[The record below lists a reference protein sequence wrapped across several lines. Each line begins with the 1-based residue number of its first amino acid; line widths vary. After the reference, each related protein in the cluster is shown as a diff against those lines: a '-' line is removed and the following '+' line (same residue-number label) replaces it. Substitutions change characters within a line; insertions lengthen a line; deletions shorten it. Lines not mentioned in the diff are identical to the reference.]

1 MAGSDEEG
9 FKPHPGDPWHPGWS
23 GDAEPDEVG
32 EATAPSEEVETPV
45 KPKKRRGRRRLRG
58 GDEKPEDQADEP
70 LAGVV
75 DGVGTAETDAF
86 PPASS
91 PVGPAGSLSEQDE
104 AVGPPDVEV
113 EEEEAKPDPF
123 EAVLEREGLARRGQE
138 AAAED
143 APQPA
148 WTIEGEP
155 GADQVLPVDQPSWI
169 GHTTEADPGIE
180 AIGFE
185 PEMAEEPAEHPAEA
199 QPLDGAVGEAD
210 VDQPGLLG
218 SDEVGEDLGGEGVT
232 EGDVEI
238 AVAAEAEESPAA
250 SEEKDEQRAIV
261 GEYGVAGPE
270 AFDVLQGPDLVDD
283 AEREEWDA
291 FVEGAAPPEVPEAPV
306 GVPEDLDEWV
316 DAEPKKKRRGFLGR
330 RKRRAAEEI
339 IDDGFVGAATEPEG
353 GETGP
358 GDGAEAAP
366 PTALEEPAVVGEHGA
381 DDPAL
386 AEILHS
392 PFDDSPEPAAKKKR
406 RGFLGRKRRAAE
418 EIIDDGFVGA
428 ATEPEGGE
436 TGPGDGAEAAP
447 PTALEEPAFTLPTE
461 DLDSAPSAVEDHA
474 PFMPPDD
481 AVPVPVDVEDETV
494 EAATAEVEADPGR
507 VPGGWFADIDE
518 DTVEPPSAAETPETE
533 RPVESEGPWE
543 GRTAERAEPADVFD
557 VEHPDEVEFDV
568 GVSAPELLVP
578 EGYEP
583 WDEAVADAVGRGEP
597 VTEPSAEPV
606 TATSPEGF
614 EPFPGIELPEEF
626 DISEEA
632 MRAEMVD
639 DELWIADP
647 ADAADTATHEMDTP
661 YLPGGALEEQMYAA
675 GGTVEHRDLAE
686 AIAQA
691 GDENTQWQALSAAM
705 PGLETGVVGFEDVA
719 DLGGALGADDH
730 YVAPVRSNL
739 GVRIVTGVVLV
750 GLLFGS
756 LLWHEAAFSAFVGII
771 AMLGLTEFYGTLR
784 RRGFLPLSLFGFLG
798 GVGIL
803 VATWYHGALAIPTGL
818 LLTSMI
824 TFFFYAFAPIRRDA
838 LTEGGLTIL
847 GLAWVVG
854 TAAFA
859 IPIARAEFHQ
869 ELVFAI
875 VAVTAAMDMGAYSVG
890 RAWGRSQLAPV
901 LSPNKTVEGLAGG
914 VVLAMGVAAA
924 IGFFELGPFDLRAG
938 IALGLVVMVIAPIGD
953 LAESL
958 VKRSLGVKDM
968 GSTLPGH
975 GGILDRI
982 DALLFVIPAAWVL
995 YETIGYLG

>member
-1 MAGSDEEG
+1 MPA
-9 FKPHPGDPWHPGWS
+9 GWS
-23 GDAEPDEVG
+23 
-32 EATAPSEEVETPV
+32 
-45 KPKKRRGRRRLRG
+45 
-58 GDEKPEDQADEP
+58 
-70 LAGVV
+70 
-75 DGVGTAETDAF
+75 
-86 PPASS
+86 
-91 PVGPAGSLSEQDE
+91 
-104 AVGPPDVEV
+104 
-113 EEEEAKPDPF
+113 
-123 EAVLEREGLARRGQE
+123 
-138 AAAED
+138 
-143 APQPA
+143 
-148 WTIEGEP
+148 
-155 GADQVLPVDQPSWI
+155 
-169 GHTTEADPGIE
+169 
-180 AIGFE
+180 
-185 PEMAEEPAEHPAEA
+185 
-199 QPLDGAVGEAD
+199 
-210 VDQPGLLG
+210 
-218 SDEVGEDLGGEGVT
+218 
-232 EGDVEI
+232 
-238 AVAAEAEESPAA
+238 
-250 SEEKDEQRAIV
+250 
-261 GEYGVAGPE
+261 
-270 AFDVLQGPDLVDD
+270 
-283 AEREEWDA
+283 
-291 FVEGAAPPEVPEAPV
+291 
-306 GVPEDLDEWV
+306 
-316 DAEPKKKRRGFLGR
+316 
-330 RKRRAAEEI
+330 
-339 IDDGFVGAATEPEG
+339 
-353 GETGP
+353 
-358 GDGAEAAP
+358 
-366 PTALEEPAVVGEHGA
+366 
-381 DDPAL
+381 
-386 AEILHS
+386 
-392 PFDDSPEPAAKKKR
+392 
-406 RGFLGRKRRAAE
+406 
-418 EIIDDGFVGA
+418 
-428 ATEPEGGE
+428 
-436 TGPGDGAEAAP
+436 
-447 PTALEEPAFTLPTE
+447 
-461 DLDSAPSAVEDHA
+461 
-474 PFMPPDD
+474 
-481 AVPVPVDVEDETV
+481 
-494 EAATAEVEADPGR
+494 
-507 VPGGWFADIDE
+507 ADIDE
-518 DTVEPPSAAETPETE
+518 DTAEPPSAAEMPETE

-543 GRTAERAEPADVFD
+543 GRTAWQAEPADVFD
-557 VEHPDEVEFDV
+557 VEHPDEVEIDA
-568 GVSAPELLVP
+568 GVSAPEMLVP

-597 VTEPSAEPV
+597 VMEPSAEPV

-632 MRAEMVD
+632 MRAEMID

-730 YVAPVRSNL
+730 YTAPARSNL

-756 LLWHEAAFSAFVGII
+756 LLWHEAAFSAFLGII
-771 AMLGLTEFYGTLR
+771 LMLGLTEFYGTLR
-784 RRGFLPLSLFGFLG
+784 RRGFLPLSLFGLLG

-824 TFFFYAFAPIRRDA
+824 TFFFYAFAPTRRDA

-869 ELVFAI
+869 ELIFAI

-890 RAWGRSQLAPV
+890 RAWGRSPLAPV

-982 DALLFVIPAAWVL
+982 DALLFVIPAAWIL